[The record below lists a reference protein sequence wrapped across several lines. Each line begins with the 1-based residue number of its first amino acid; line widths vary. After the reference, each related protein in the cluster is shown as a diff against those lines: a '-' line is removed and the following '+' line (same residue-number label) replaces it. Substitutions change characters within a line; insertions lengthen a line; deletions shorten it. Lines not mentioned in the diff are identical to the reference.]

1 LFYGLGG
8 VDSASCHVQCGSAT
22 PVHNT
27 GHLPPSFEPMP
38 PPPYVARD
46 PLASYPV
53 MSPGATS
60 FVQQNTVP
68 AGNMPA
74 INAYYVQ
81 QQQQQQQHL
90 SMSPFSAISHGLQ
103 DNASEHLVSE
113 LTPSAL
119 SASSAYSDIRSVCNG
134 YWSPPSND
142 SRFSSKLLA
151 QVAHLFV

>member
-1 LFYGLGG
+1 MFYGLGG

-22 PVHNT
+22 PVPST
-27 GHLPPSFEPMP
+27 GHLLPSFESMP

-60 FVQQNTVP
+60 FVQPNTVP
-68 AGNMPA
+68 ASNMPA
-74 INAYYVQ
+74 INAYYVH

-90 SMSPFSAISHGLQ
+90 SMSPFSASSHG
-103 DNASEHLVSE
+103 NAGEHLVSE

-119 SASSAYSDIRSVCNG
+119 SASPAYPDIRSVCNG

-151 QVAHLFV
+151 QVAHLFVR